1 MSKTKQS
8 GNTAEVR
15 VLSLDGML
23 LKKMTL
29 GGVTELRANA
39 DEVNR
44 LNVFPVPDGDTGDNM
59 RMTVEGGISA
69 IRELETDDASALMSE
84 FARGALLGARGNSG
98 VILSQFFQG
107 IAEGLNGA
115 TVADIHTLVCA
126 FEAGVKKA
134 YSAVVKPCE
143 GTILTVAREAVEYA
157 AGKEAECESINDFFA
172 LLCSEMK
179 ASLNRTP
186 DILPVL
192 KEAGVVDSGGAGL
205 MYIMNGLYRVLLG
218 DEPESDTIA
227 VIPSSQNG
235 KAALTSSFGADSE
248 MTYGYCT
255 EFLLQLRHSK
265 TDIASFDVDALKNFL
280 TSVGDSVVA
289 FKNDS
294 IVKVHVHTFTPD
306 KVIAYCLGYGDFLTM
321 KIENMSVQHTEL
333 EGATEEKK
341 PAIAK
346 TLAATKKKKY
356 GIVAV
361 TNGDGITEL
370 FKELGCDECIFGG
383 QTQNP
388 STSDLL
394 EAFEKVGAEHIFVFP
409 NNGNILL
416 AAKQAARLYEKA
428 NIHVIES
435 KSIGEGYAALAS
447 LELDSY
453 SPNAISAQAKAAMS
467 RVTCGQVAPA
477 VRDAKIN
484 GVRIYKGDTIGI
496 IGKEIVLSEAD
507 RHNAASKLAEMLL
520 DHEDRFMLTVFCGKD
535 ASDEDKSALESE
547 LAERCPDA
555 EIYFHDGGQDIYPFI
570 FVAE

>member
-8 GNTAEVR
+8 GNAAEETVR
-15 VLSLDGML
+15 SLDGKL

-29 GGVTELRANA
+29 AGVAELRANA

-69 IRELETDDASALMSE
+69 ISELETDDASALMSE

-107 IAEGLNGA
+107 IADGLDGA
-115 TVADIHTLVCA
+115 KTADVHALALA

-157 AGKEAECESINDFFA
+157 SGKAGECDSINDYFA
-172 LLCSEMK
+172 LLCREMK
-179 ASLNRTP
+179 VSLARTP

-227 VIPSSQNG
+227 VIPSSQG
-235 KAALTSSFGADSE
+235 VKSATSSSFGADSE

-265 TDIASFDVDALKNFL
+265 TDIAAFDVDALKSFL

-306 KVIAYCLGYGDFLTM
+306 KVIAYCLEYGDFLTM

-333 EGATEEKK
+333 EGAIEEKK
-341 PAIAK
+341 PAPAK
-346 TLAATKKKKY
+346 APAAKKKKY

-370 FKELGCDECIFGG
+370 FKELGCDECIYGG

-388 STSDLL
+388 STGDLL
-394 EAFEKVGAEHIFVFP
+394 EAFDKVEAEHIFVFP
-409 NNGNILL
+409 NNGNIVL
-416 AAKQAARLYEKA
+416 AAKQAAMLYKNA
-428 NIHVIES
+428 TIHVIES
-435 KSIGEGYAALAS
+435 KSIGAGYAALAS

-453 SPNAISAQAKAAMS
+453 SPNAVSAQAKAAMS

-496 IGKEIVLSEAD
+496 IEKEIVLSETD
-507 RHNAASKLAEMLL
+507 KHNAACKLAQMLL
-520 DHEDRFMLTVFCGKD
+520 DREDRFMLTVFCGKD
-535 ASDEDKSALESE
+535 VSDEDKSALESA
-547 LAERCPDA
+547 LAERCPEA
-555 EIYFHDGGQDIYPFI
+555 EIYFHDGGQDIYPFM